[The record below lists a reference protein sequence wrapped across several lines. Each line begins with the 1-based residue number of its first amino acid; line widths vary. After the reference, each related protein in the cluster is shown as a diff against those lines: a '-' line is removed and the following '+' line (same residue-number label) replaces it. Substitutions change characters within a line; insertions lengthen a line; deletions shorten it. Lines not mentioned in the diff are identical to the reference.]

1 MSYPVVMRPSVSDK
15 LCIPLLWLAGTWG
28 LTQTPSN
35 DFAKYSSGGQEAM
48 AAGKYAEAEADYVK
62 LAALAPSIAEVHAT
76 LGVIYFQQGKFE
88 RAVTEL
94 RRALALKPNI
104 PKADGLLAM
113 SLSELGRYREALPG
127 LEKTYRQA
135 VDPPIKR
142 MSGLQLE
149 RAYSAL
155 QLDRKAVEI
164 ALDLERTFGNDP
176 EVLYYNERVYGNYA
190 YVTVRKLVKVAPASV
205 WRHQAA
211 AEAQES
217 QGNYVAAIAEYR
229 NVLAL
234 SPGRPG
240 IHYRLGRTYLAKW
253 RATQSLTDLDA
264 AKDEFS
270 LELQVDPN
278 NSNAAYEIGEMYRMS
293 GKLDDAQAFFEAAVK
308 AHPDFPE
315 ALVGLANVLAS
326 QSKWQ
331 EALPHL
337 ERAVKIR
344 PEDQVAWYRLSQA
357 YRAIGDTAGQKKALE
372 VFQQLHD
379 RTLEER
385 DMTPHEVTQQILD
398 SATTP

>member
-1 MSYPVVMRPSVSDK
+1 
-15 LCIPLLWLAGTWG
+15 
-28 LTQTPSN
+28 
-35 DFAKYSSGGQEAM
+35 M
-48 AAGKYAEAEADYVK
+48 AAGKYTEAEADYIK
-62 LAALAPSIAEVHAT
+62 LATLEPSIAEVHAT

-88 RAVTEL
+88 QAVTEL
-94 RRALALKPNI
+94 RRALALKPGI
-104 PKADGLLAM
+104 PKASGLLAM
-113 SLSELGRYREALPG
+113 SLSELGRYEEALPG

-149 RAYSAL
+149 RAYAAL

-164 ALDLERTFGNDP
+164 ALDLERTFGDDP
-176 EVLYYNERVYGNYA
+176 EVLYYNERIYGNYA
-190 YVTVRKLVKVAPASV
+190 FLTVQKLVKVAPASV

-217 QGNYVAAIAEYR
+217 QGNYVAAIAEYHT
-229 NVLAL
+229 VLTL

-240 IHYRLGRTYLAKW
+240 IHYRLGRTFLAKW
-253 RATQSLTDLDA
+253 RQGQLPADLDA
-264 AKDEFS
+264 AKEEFS

-278 NSNAAYEIGEMYRMS
+278 NSNAAYEIGEIYRSS
-293 GKLDDAQAFFEAAVK
+293 GKLDDAQTFFETAVK

-315 ALVGLANVLAS
+315 ALVGLANVLAA

-331 EALPHL
+331 QGLPLL

-357 YRAIGDTAGQKKALE
+357 YRAVGDAAGQKKALGIFE
-372 VFQQLHD
+372 QL
-379 RTLEER
+379 RNRSLEER
-385 DMTPHEVTQQILD
+385 DIAPHEVTQQVLD
-398 SATTP
+398 SSITP

>member
-1 MSYPVVMRPSVSDK
+1 MRPSVSHQ
-15 LCIPLLWLAGTWG
+15 LCILLLWLAGTVS
-28 LTQTPSN
+28 LAQTPPS
-35 DFAKYSSGGQEAM
+35 DFAKYSRSGQEAM
-48 AAGKYAEAEADYVK
+48 AAGRYVEAESDYVK
-62 LAALAPSIAEVHAT
+62 LSALAPSTAEVHAT

-88 RAVTEL
+88 QAVTEL
-94 RRALALKPNI
+94 RRALTLKPGI

-113 SLSELGRYREALPG
+113 SLSELGRYTEALPG

-149 RAYSAL
+149 RANSAL

-164 ALDLERTFGNDP
+164 ALDLERNFGNDP
-176 EVLYYNERVYGNYA
+176 EVLYHNERIFGNYA
-190 YVTVRKLVKVAPASV
+190 YLTVQKLAKVAPASV

-217 QGNYVAAIAEYR
+217 QGNYVAAIDEYR
-229 NVLAL
+229 IVLTL

-240 IHYRLGRTYLAKW
+240 IHYRLGRTLLGKW
-253 RATQSLTDLDA
+253 RATQLPADLDA

-270 LELQVDPN
+270 LELQADPN
-278 NSNAAYEIGEMYRMS
+278 NSNAAYEIGEIYRRS
-293 GKLDDAQAFFEAAVK
+293 GNLDHAQAFFETAVK

-326 QSKWQ
+326 ESKWQ
-331 EALPHL
+331 EGLPIL
-337 ERAVKIR
+337 ERAVKLR

-357 YRAIGDTAGQKKALE
+357 YRAVGDAAGQKKALG
-372 VFQQLHD
+372 VFQQLRD
-379 RTLEER
+379 RTLQER
-385 DMTPHEVTQQILD
+385 DMTPHEVTQQVLD
-398 SATTP
+398 SAIAP